1 MFKEKYNEGK
11 ILREITP
18 RSSHAKL
25 HLPLKRTPVE
35 RMISQSNEGR
45 LPELVPIRHFRMGKS
60 PFTFYRGTASLMAN
74 DLSCSPSTGVNIQAC
89 GDSHLM
95 NFGGF
100 ATPERTLIVDMNDFD
115 ETNPGPWEWDLKRLA
130 ASFLLACR
138 EKGYSASDGH
148 DVTMQLMQTYQQKI
162 YEYSTMNFLDLWY
175 SKLTLEE
182 IAQNAK
188 TKEGKA
194 LITKAVKKAN
204 EQTHDT
210 VFYKITANTLG
221 KIEITD
227 HAPLIYHPIDVEEQ
241 MAAILSFMD
250 DYKSTLQN
258 DRRQL
263 LDQYKVV
270 DVALKVVGV
279 GSVGTRCMV
288 VLLMNDNKEPL
299 FLQVKEAGQSVLE
312 PFTGKSKFQHSG
324 ERVVQGQRLI
334 QSASDVFLGW
344 AKDHTGRCFYLR
356 QLRDKKMSPSIE
368 EFNKTMLGGYATI
381 CGNILARAHCKTGQG
396 ALICGYIGKGE
407 VFANA
412 ICKFSALY
420 ADQTEKDYADFMKAI
435 KDGVLTSR
443 DDAPKDL

>member
-11 ILREITP
+11 ALREVTP

-25 HLPLKRTPVE
+25 HLPSNRTPVE

-74 DLSCSPSTGVNIQAC
+74 DLSCSPSTGISIQAC
-89 GDSHLM
+89 GDCHLM

-138 EKGYSASDGH
+138 EKGYSESDGR
-148 DVTMQLMQTYQQKI
+148 DVTMQLALTYQQKM

-182 IAQNAK
+182 IERNAK

-194 LITKAVKKAN
+194 LIAKAIKKAN
-204 EQTHDT
+204 EETHDT

-227 HAPLIYHPIDVEEQ
+227 RAPLIYHPLDVEEQ
-241 MAAILSFMD
+241 MAGIISFMN

-263 LDQYKVV
+263 LDQYKVI

-299 FLQVKEAGQSVLE
+299 FLQVK
-312 PFTGKSKFQHSG
+312 
-324 ERVVQGQRLI
+324 
-334 QSASDVFLGW
+334 
-344 AKDHTGRCFYLR
+344 
-356 QLRDKKMSPSIE
+356 
-368 EFNKTMLGGYATI
+368 
-381 CGNILARAHCKTGQG
+381 
-396 ALICGYIGKGE
+396 
-407 VFANA
+407 
-412 ICKFSALY
+412 
-420 ADQTEKDYADFMKAI
+420 
-435 KDGVLTSR
+435 
-443 DDAPKDL
+443 